1 MEVVI
6 SQASREDFPAMIQLA
21 DLTLPDRMNVHELKK
36 YFELFPELIFK
47 GTHNGELIGF
57 CCAGINMYQTTGWLM
72 FSSVAEGFRGRGIGK
87 RFIET
92 RLLALKQF
100 PHLREV
106 LVTVGETN
114 FSSIRALESFGFR
127 LRYID
132 KDYYGPG
139 KSRKILELPAS
150 SLPLPNALL
159 SKSNTAI
166 DGSDFHKI
174 PVHNL

>member
-6 SQASREDFPAMIQLA
+6 SPANREDFPAMIQLA

-47 GTHNGELIGF
+47 GTHNGKLIGF

-72 FSSVAEGFRGRGIGK
+72 FSSVAEEFRGRGIGK

-106 LVTVGETN
+106 LVTVSETN
-114 FSSIRALESFGFR
+114 FPSIRALESFGFR
-127 LRYID
+127 LKYTEY
-132 KDYYGPG
+132 DYYGPG

-150 SLPLPNALL
+150 SLPLTNAL
-159 SKSNTAI
+159 SSERNTAI
-166 DGSDFHKI
+166 DARVFHEI
-174 PVHNL
+174 PVHNI